1 MINFENVF
9 SASNPSDLLA
19 AGGLAFVIVYFVAS
33 LVVFL
38 IGIWISYSVI
48 WRAVRRGMKE
58 FHKDNPTTPTT

>member
-1 MINFENVF
+1 MPNFENVF
-9 SASNPSDLLA
+9 SANNPSDLLA
-19 AGGLAFVIVYFVAS
+19 AGGLAFVIIYFVAS

-58 FHKDNPTTPTT
+58 FHKDNPTT

>member
-1 MINFENVF
+1 MFN
-9 SASNPSDLLA
+9 SHDLLA
-19 AGGLAFVIVYFVAS
+19 AGGLVFVIVYFVVT

-58 FHKDNPTTPTT
+58 FHKDNPGAPTS

>member
-9 SASNPSDLLA
+9 SASNPTDLLA
-19 AGGLAFVIVYFVAS
+19 AGGLVFVIVYFVAS

-58 FHKDNPTTPTT
+58 FHKDNPTTPTS

>member
-1 MINFENVF
+1 MINFENVY
-9 SASNPSDLLA
+9 SASNPTDLLA
-19 AGGLAFVIVYFVAS
+19 AGGLVFVIVYFVAS

-58 FHKDNPTTPTT
+58 FHKDNPTTPTS